1 MCLQVKNIV
10 LLKSKKAKSWEF
22 DISLPSTDVLFN
34 LNITQ
39 LQVYKSKPRP
49 NSTLDKPIKT
59 AN

>member
-34 LNITQ
+34 LNITATS
-39 LQVYKSKPRP
+39 LQVEPRP
-49 NSTLDKPIKT
+49 NSTHDKSIKT
-59 AN
+59 AD